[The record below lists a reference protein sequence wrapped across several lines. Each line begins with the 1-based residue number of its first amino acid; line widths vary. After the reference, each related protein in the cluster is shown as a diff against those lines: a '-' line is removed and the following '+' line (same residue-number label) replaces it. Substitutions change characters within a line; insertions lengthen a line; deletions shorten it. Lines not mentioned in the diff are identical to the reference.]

1 MHMQK
6 SAEHS
11 IKENLARYIRKYYR
25 NEILKGSIISSGFLI
40 IMALLII
47 LPEWFLFNPGNVRM
61 VFLIVFM
68 IAAALILSVFVIKP
82 LMKLLKLRNGL
93 SYEQAAILIGKHF
106 PEINDKLLNLLQ
118 LEKQHGAYQ
127 DDSLVKASIA
137 QKAQDLSPFDFKSGI
152 TYKANLPY
160 LWKIA
165 PLLILFGILFL
176 AFPSQF
182 QSSAHRIVNFDKDF
196 EKPKPFQFMLLNDSL
211 VSEENAE
218 FQIMAK
224 TEGKY
229 IPEKVY
235 LNYGDERFLM
245 NRKNNSFQYKIPN
258 VRENTN
264 FYFESDKVRSKEF
277 LLKVHALPVII
288 DFDMVLDFPDYTG
301 MINDTI
307 DNTGDIVIPE
317 GTNVNW
323 KFYTKDADDLFIHLK
338 DSTRKL
344 NIEENNT
351 ATFSDSF
358 KTNEEYLVYAENKY
372 LTGKDTLDYFI
383 NIIEDQYPEI
393 EVQEAEDTLQYFRKF
408 FTGVIADDYGF
419 SNLKFFIETDDSVL
433 VEKSLDINQ
442 NNKQQFFNSFD
453 FADLAIDKRVRYY
466 FKVTDNDAVNGP
478 KSTTSNVKTFRYP
491 TAKEIQAEK
500 QKQNSSLK
508 SGFEK
513 QNQDSEQLQE
523 RIKKLRENML
533 DREQAGWEEQDELKN
548 LAEEFE
554 NLKEKQEELKDD
566 LEKNREYEE
575 ELSDTDKKLL
585 DKQKE
590 LEELLDK
597 VLDEEM
603 KEMMEEIRE
612 LMEKLSE
619 ENFDKT
625 MKKMEENA
633 EQMQQQL
640 DRSLELFKQLE
651 FQKDLDDLIQEAE
664 QTEKQQKDLREKVE
678 DQQRKELEK
687 NVPEQGDLQKQLDSL
702 RKESESLK
710 EKNENL
716 EKPNNYEV
724 PEKELNEGDQNMEE
738 SIEQMQKRNKNK
750 SMDKMKDAEESL
762 ESLKMNLQM
771 QQQQMEEENLA
782 EDAENLK
789 QILQNLIRL
798 SYDQESLMENF
809 QSINR
814 NDPLYV
820 EKIQEQFRIE
830 QKTGI
835 VKDSL
840 IALSKRQAMIEPFV
854 MEELKKIEDNTEKA
868 IESLN
873 ERNVST
879 GVSRQQYAMM
889 HMNNLALML
898 SEALKNMQ
906 SQMNAQGSGKGQPK
920 PGQGV
925 PKMSEIKKMQQ
936 KMQQELEQ
944 MQEGEGKPKPGE
956 GKSKMNEKLARMAA
970 KQAEIRRK
978 LQKYRQELMKQGEGD
993 QGLSETIKKMEENET
1008 DLVNK
1013 RITEEMIKRQQDIVT
1028 RLLESEKAERKQ
1040 EQEER
1045 REGKTAEDWE
1055 RTNPAALEFEK
1066 MMEQGR
1072 DILRTVPPDL
1082 NPFYKKKVNEYFI
1095 EGQTN

>member
-1 MHMQK
+1 MQK

-82 LMKLLKLRNGL
+82 LMKLLKFRNGL

-127 DDSLVKASIA
+127 DDSLIKASIA

-323 KFYTKDADDLFIHLK
+323 KFYTKDANDLFIHLK

-466 FKVTDNDAVNGP
+466 FKVIDNDAVNGP